1 MYDNNDIKGEV
12 FDDIL
17 KDYISKG
24 FVEILNWRGKKD
36 CMYTIM
42 NDCYRNNY
50 KKYDWLIFYEVDEY
64 IHLNLFTFI
73 WYIIFFIHLIVLI
86 EKCLQDFYYYFI
98 CKVFLA
104 IKLL

>member
-64 IHLNLFTFI
+64 IHLNNYTNVKTFLNEK
-73 WYIIFFIHLIVLI
+73 IFKNVR
-86 EKCLQDFYYYFI
+86 
-98 CKVFLA
+98 
-104 IKLL
+104 